1 MQQLRKKQIY
11 LKENN
16 NNKKYKH
23 NINLALLENM

>member
-16 NNKKYKH
+16 NKKYKH
-23 NINLALLENM
+23 NINLALLDNM

>member
-16 NNKKYKH
+16 KKYKH
-23 NINLALLENM
+23 NINLALLDNM